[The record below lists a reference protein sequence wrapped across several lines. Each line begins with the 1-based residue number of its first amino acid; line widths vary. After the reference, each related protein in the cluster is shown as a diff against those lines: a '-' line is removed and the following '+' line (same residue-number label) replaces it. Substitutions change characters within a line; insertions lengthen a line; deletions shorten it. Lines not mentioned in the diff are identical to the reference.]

1 MPFLVSIGARKV
13 HDGSKNP
20 KLLGAYVVDRVQ
32 REGGVDYAPHP
43 AFTSS
48 NYLIPSAMEWEHF
61 SMVTGLKGVIPPYGT
76 TSVNKGLIETV
87 EKAKTKI
94 KPQHPECYHRYV
106 EWLVDWMRWALAE
119 CRQPVIIIR

>member
-20 KLLGAYVVDRVQ
+20 KLLGAYVVDRVE
-32 REGGVDYAPHP
+32 RDGGVNHSDP
-43 AFTSS
+43 AFTNS
-48 NYLIPSAMEWEHF
+48 NYLAPGAMEWGHF
-61 SMVTGLKGVIPPYGT
+61 SLVTGLKGAIPPYGT
-76 TSVNKGLIETV
+76 TNVNKALIDTV
-87 EKAKTKI
+87 EKAKTKLTS
-94 KPQHPECYHRYV
+94 QHPQAYHRYV